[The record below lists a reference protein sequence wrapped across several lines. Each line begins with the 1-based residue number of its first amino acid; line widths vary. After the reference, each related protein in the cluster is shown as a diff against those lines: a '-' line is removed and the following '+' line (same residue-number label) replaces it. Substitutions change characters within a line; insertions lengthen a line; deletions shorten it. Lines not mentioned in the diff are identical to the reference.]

1 MSKVTMIF
9 GISLVLLVYG
19 GANVYIGHRLYRWGT
34 LLLPSMNAWVF
45 AYIYGIIALTFLLA
59 FAPLPKGINDV
70 ATTFGSYWMGIF
82 IYLFLCIAVVD
93 ILVGIGAL
101 TGIIPKP
108 VPDIVRFWAGL
119 SSILMTISFVT
130 YGIYN
135 ATIIKEVRYDIQLK
149 EGVTS
154 PNLKMV
160 MLSDLHLGAVRSET
174 RLEEIVERVNT
185 MEPDIIVI
193 PGDIFNDDFTA
204 IQDPKRVSDLFK
216 QLKATYGVY
225 GTLGNH
231 DGGKT
236 FSQMV
241 QLLEESNIT
250 LLNDEYVVIDDK
262 LALVGRV
269 DPSPIGGFNGLK
281 RQDVSHLLKEIDS
294 SMPTIVLD
302 HTPSNLEQYSND
314 VDLILSGHT
323 HRGQIFPGSLITN
336 LVFEVDY
343 GHFQKNA
350 DSPQIIVTSGVG
362 TWGMPM
368 RVGTNNEIVEIYIK

>member
-1 MSKVTMIF
+1 
-9 GISLVLLVYG
+9 
-19 GANVYIGHRLYRWGT
+19 
-34 LLLPSMNAWVF
+34 P
-45 AYIYGIIALTFLLA
+45 
-59 FAPLPKGINDV
+59 D
-70 ATTFGSYWMGIF
+70 F
-82 IYLFLCIAVVD
+82 IL
-93 ILVGIGAL
+93 
-101 TGIIPKP
+101 
-108 VPDIVRFWAGL
+108 
-119 SSILMTISFVT
+119 
-130 YGIYN
+130 
-135 ATIIKEVRYDIQLK
+135 
-149 EGVTS
+149 
-154 PNLKMV
+154 
-160 MLSDLHLGAVRSET
+160 
-174 RLEEIVERVNT
+174 
-185 MEPDIIVI
+185 I
-193 PGDIFNDDFTA
+193 PGDFFNDDFTA